1 MSSVQPFS
9 LFTEHDIYLFKE
21 GKHFRLYD
29 KFGSHSVE
37 NNGTNG
43 VYFSVW
49 APHAKEVSVIGNFNG
64 WHSDVHKLY
73 PRWDGSGIWEGFIA
87 GITWGT
93 LYKYGIRTEKG
104 VLLEKSDP
112 FALSWE
118 QNVQASSL
126 VSTTWFEWNDESW
139 MQERWKKNNLE
150 APLSVYEM
158 HLGSWM
164 RGTDDPEKFFNYK
177 EIAER
182 LVPYIKEMGFTHVEF
197 MPVMEYPY
205 DPSWGYQ
212 VTGFFA
218 ATSRFGSPQDLMYL
232 INELHKNDIG
242 VILDWV
248 PSHFPGDVNGLH
260 FFDGTYLYEHED
272 PRKGFHPDW
281 KSHIFNYGR
290 PEVKSFLISNALF
303 WLDRYHADGLRVDAV
318 TSMLH
323 LDYSRNEG
331 EWEPNIFGGNVNLE
345 AKNFLQEFNTAVYK
359 EYPDTMT
366 IAEESSDFP
375 LLTKPVHDGGI
386 GFGMKWMMGWMHDTL
401 KYFKEDPVNRKY
413 HHNKLTFASMYM
425 YKENYMMPL
434 SHDEVVH
441 GKASLIYKM
450 VGDEWQK
457 FANLRALYTYMFTH
471 PGAKLLF
478 MGGEFGQTNE
488 WNFTRS
494 LDWHLLE
501 YPIHKGLQDYVKD
514 LLHLYKSETSL
525 YENQFNRYGFDWVE
539 ANDGNNSIYIYL
551 RKGKTEDDVTM
562 TVLNLTPR
570 VFDYKIGV
578 DEGTSWVVILN
589 SDDKKYG
596 GSGVM
601 AEIVDEEDDEWMYRP
616 NAVVLR
622 LPPLAGVVLKQKKTK
637 KTKPKKSS
645 KTEATL
651 DGQIHLKVPGK
662 KTTAKKSAT
671 AKKEPIVSASAVTS
685 PNKESKVTAKSV
697 ASKKVAAP
705 KKTAMTTKKVVKS
718 KTEATESII
727 SAEVVSGTKG
737 EAKIDSK
744 ALSKETK
751 PATRTKPANAKVT
764 RKAEA
769 EPKVSKLKKAAD
781 DAKKEI

>member
-87 GITWGT
+87 GLTWGT

-425 YKENYMMPL
+425 YNENYMMPL

-525 YENQFNRYGFDWVE
+525 YENQFNHYGFDWVE

-578 DEGTSWVVILN
+578 DEGTSWEVILN

-651 DGQIHLKVPGK
+651 DRQIHLKVPGK

-705 KKTAMTTKKVVKS
+705 KKTAMATKKVVKS